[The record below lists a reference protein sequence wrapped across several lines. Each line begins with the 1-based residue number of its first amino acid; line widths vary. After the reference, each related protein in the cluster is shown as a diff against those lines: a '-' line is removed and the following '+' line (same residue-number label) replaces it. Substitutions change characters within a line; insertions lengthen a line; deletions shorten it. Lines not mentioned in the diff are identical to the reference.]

1 MQNKAEIVSSRK
13 ERCGDLVGG
22 DGGRGGQWQKRSA
35 NVTGH
40 RTLSRP
46 TPVKI
51 VRLLLIVC
59 PNKSEPAA
67 NGPENCA

>member
-35 NVTGH
+35 NVTA
-40 RTLSRP
+40 T
-46 TPVKI
+46 
-51 VRLLLIVC
+51 
-59 PNKSEPAA
+59 EP
-67 NGPENCA
+67 